1 MRVPN
6 FIIGGSSASGT
17 SFLYELLIQH
27 SEVYLPKQ
35 RIPEPHY
42 YYKSWEYVKGIKW
55 YLDYYFSDATED
67 KIAIG
72 ERSSSYLY
80 GGREVAQRIAKDFP
94 KMKFIFMLRN
104 PIQRAWANY
113 RFTALQGLETMSFKE
128 ALINEKTRIKN
139 TQGIWREIA
148 PYDYTGRGFYAK
160 QLKEFLEFF
169 PKEQILCIKS
179 ETLSNTN
186 LVPLTQVYEFLGL
199 KKKNFI
205 PSYAPN
211 HTSLSVIDVKLQK
224 ELRAYFGDANF
235 MQLMNSIRKEEVMIE
250 NEAQRERFVQ
260 LKNNI
265 KDTKESIPQDCVELL
280 QEVFGEDLKLLAK
293 LVDFNVNDWL
303 NPTSE
308 SAGGGGQIEV

>member
-27 SEVYLPKQ
+27 REIYLPKQ

-42 YYKSWEYVKGIKW
+42 YYKSWEYAKGIKW
-55 YLDYYFSDATED
+55 YLNHYFSEATDD

-80 GGREVAQRIAKDFP
+80 GGREVARRISKDFP

-113 RFTALQGLETMSFKE
+113 RFTALQGLESVSFKE
-128 ALINEKTRIKN
+128 AILNEKQRIED

-160 QLKEFLEFF
+160 QLTEFLEFF

-179 ETLSNTN
+179 ESLTNANLS
-186 LVPLTQVYEFLGL
+186 LLPKIYEFLGL
-199 KKKNFI
+199 KTQDFI

-211 HTSLSVIDVKLQK
+211 HTSLSVVDVKLQK
-224 ELRAYFGDANF
+224 ELRAYFGDKSF
-235 MQLMNSIRKEEVMIE
+235 MQFINSVRKEEAMSE
-250 NEAQRERFVQ
+250 NKEQRQRFLQ

-265 KDTKESIPQDCVELL
+265 KEIKESIPQDCVELL
-280 QEVFGEDLKLLAK
+280 QEVFSEDIKLLAN
-293 LVDFNVNDWL
+293 LVDFDVSDWL
-303 NPTSE
+303 SPIST
-308 SAGGGGQIEV
+308 SAGGGGK

>member
-1 MRVPN
+1 
-6 FIIGGSSASGT
+6 
-17 SFLYELLIQH
+17 
-27 SEVYLPKQ
+27 
-35 RIPEPHY
+35 
-42 YYKSWEYVKGIKW
+42 
-55 YLDYYFSDATED
+55 
-67 KIAIG
+67 
-72 ERSSSYLY
+72 
-80 GGREVAQRIAKDFP
+80 
-94 KMKFIFMLRN
+94 MKFVFMLRN

-179 ETLSNTN
+179 EVLSNAN
-186 LVPLTQVYEFLGL
+186 LAPLTQVYEFLGL
-199 KKKNFI
+199 KNKGFV

-211 HTSLSVIDVKLQK
+211 HTSLSVVDVKLQK
-224 ELRAYFGDANF
+224 ELRAYFGDTNF
-235 MQLMNSIRKEEVMIE
+235 MQLMNSIRKEEVMLE

-280 QEVFGEDLKLLAK
+280 QEVFGEDIKLLAK
-293 LVDFNVNDWL
+293 LVDFNVSDWL
-303 NPTSE
+303 NPISTP
-308 SAGGGGQIEV
+308 AGRGQIEV